1 MRTDAPARPVP
12 HRWLATV
19 RRGAV
24 ALLATMALAPLAACS
39 DAATGA
45 APVGQ
50 IVIEPGSPEVAIGET
65 VQLTATV
72 RDAGGQ
78 PLANRPIV
86 WASGD
91 ASTATVDANGVV
103 TALKAG
109 RVQIAASSE
118 GQSGIVELRVTAK
131 RVSSVTVVASATRVQ
146 VGDTVTVQVTA
157 KAADGQVLGDRPPT
171 LSTSPGSVASVAP
184 GLRVVA
190 VAPGTTQIVANVEGV
205 TGSAAL
211 EVVPAAAAALVLSS
225 SELQLAPTQTA
236 TLGVTVRDA
245 RGNVLSGRTATFSSS
260 ATGVVTVAA
269 DGTVRGVAAGTATI
283 TVTVEQLSATALVR
297 VEAAG
302 PPPPAPVSRI
312 VLSTGDFA
320 LRVGETRQVTA
331 TLLDASGNTVT
342 GRPVSWSVTSGSVAS
357 VSSTGLVTALGTGTA
372 RIDVRA
378 DGITAS
384 VGVTVTPV
392 PVAAVTVTPGTL
404 SLRVDE
410 TSTLTATTRDASGA
424 VLAGRA
430 VSWSSSA
437 PGVAT
442 VTDGVVRAVSAG
454 SATITATSEGVAG
467 TASVTVT
474 APEPTPPGPPARI
487 EMVSGNDQQGLQ
499 NAELPQPLVVRVL
512 DASGR
517 PVPGIFVIW
526 TPSHDGRANPTPS
539 LTDASGLATTR
550 WILGDKV
557 GGQTMSAITV
567 GVSAVTF
574 NATAKKR

>member
-1 MRTDAPARPVP
+1 MRTEAPARPVP
-12 HRWLATV
+12 RRWLATA

-24 ALLATMALAPLAACS
+24 ALLAAITLAPLAACS

-45 APVGQ
+45 TPVGQ
-50 IVIEPGSPEVAIGET
+50 IVIEPGTPEVAVGET

-103 TALKAG
+103 TALKPG

-131 RVSSVTVVASATRVQ
+131 RVTSVTVVASATRVQ
-146 VGDTVTVQVTA
+146 VGDTVAVQVTA
-157 KAADGQVLGDRPPT
+157 KAADGQVLGDRTPA
-171 LSTSPGSVASVAP
+171 LSTSLATVASVAP

-190 VAPGTTQIVANVEGV
+190 IAPGTTQIVANVEGV

-211 EVVPAAAAALVLSS
+211 EVVPAAVASLVLSS

-236 TLGVTVRDA
+236 VLGVTARDA
-245 RGNVLSGRTATFSSS
+245 RGNMLPGRTATFSSS
-260 ATGVVTVAA
+260 APGVATVAA
-269 DGTVRGVAAGTATI
+269 NGTVVGVAPGTATI
-283 TVTVEQLSATALVR
+283 TVTVEQVSVTALVR
-297 VEAAG
+297 VEAVG
-302 PPPPAPVSRI
+302 PPPPVPVSRI
-312 VLSTGDFA
+312 VLSTGDFG
-320 LRVGETRQVTA
+320 LRVGETRQLSA
-331 TLLDASGNTVT
+331 TLLDAAGNPVT
-342 GRPVSWSVTSGSVAS
+342 GRPISWSVTNGSVAS

-378 DGITAS
+378 DGITANVS
-384 VGVTVTPV
+384 VTVTPV
-392 PVAAVTVTPGTL
+392 PVAAVAVTPGTL

-410 TSTLTATTRDASGA
+410 TSTLTATMRDAAGA
-424 VLAGRA
+424 VLTGRA
-430 VSWSSSA
+430 VGWTSSA
-437 PGVAT
+437 PSVAT

-474 APEPTPPGPPARI
+474 AAEPAPPGPPARLEI
-487 EMVSGNDQQGLQ
+487 VSGNEQQGLQ

-517 PVPGIFVIW
+517 PVPDAFVLW
-526 TPSHDGRANPTPS
+526 TPSHDGRANPT
-539 LTDASGLATTR
+539 LARTDAAGLATTR
-550 WILGDKV
+550 WVLGDKV
-557 GGQTMSAITV
+557 GGQTMTAVTV
-567 GVSAVTF
+567 GVSTVTF
-574 NATAKKR
+574 TATAKKR

>member
-1 MRTDAPARPVP
+1 MRTEAPARPVP
-12 HRWLATV
+12 RRWLATA

-24 ALLATMALAPLAACS
+24 ALLAAITLAPLAACS

-45 APVGQ
+45 TPVGQ
-50 IVIEPGSPEVAIGET
+50 IVIEPGTPEVAVGET

-103 TALKAG
+103 TALKPG

-131 RVSSVTVVASATRVQ
+131 RVTSVTVVASATRVQ
-146 VGDTVTVQVTA
+146 VGDTVAVQVTA
-157 KAADGQVLGDRPPT
+157 KAADGQVLGDRTPA
-171 LSTSPGSVASVAP
+171 LSTSLATVASVAP

-190 VAPGTTQIVANVEGV
+190 IAPGTTQIVANVEGV

-211 EVVPAAAAALVLSS
+211 EVVPAAVASLVLSS

-236 TLGVTVRDA
+236 VLGVTARDA
-245 RGNVLSGRTATFSSS
+245 RGNMLPGRTATFSSS
-260 ATGVVTVAA
+260 APGVATVAA
-269 DGTVRGVAAGTATI
+269 NGTVVGVAPGTATI
-283 TVTVEQLSATALVR
+283 TVTVEQVSVTALVR
-297 VEAAG
+297 VEAVG
-302 PPPPAPVSRI
+302 PPPPVPVSRI
-312 VLSTGDFA
+312 VLSTGDFG
-320 LRVGETRQVTA
+320 LRVGETRQLSA
-331 TLLDASGNTVT
+331 TLLDAAGNPVT
-342 GRPVSWSVTSGSVAS
+342 GRPISWSVTNGSVAS

-378 DGITAS
+378 DGITANVS
-384 VGVTVTPV
+384 VTVTPV
-392 PVAAVTVTPGTL
+392 PVAAVAVTPGTL

-410 TSTLTATTRDASGA
+410 TSTLTATMRDAAGA
-424 VLAGRA
+424 VLTGRA
-430 VSWSSSA
+430 VGWTSSA
-437 PGVAT
+437 PSVAT

-474 APEPTPPGPPARI
+474 VAEPAPPGPPARL
-487 EMVSGNDQQGLQ
+487 EVVSGNEQQGLQ

>member
-1 MRTDAPARPVP
+1 MRTEAPARPVP
-12 HRWLATV
+12 RRWLATA

-24 ALLATMALAPLAACS
+24 ALLAAITLAPLAACS

-45 APVGQ
+45 TPVGQ
-50 IVIEPGSPEVAIGET
+50 IVIEPGTPEVAVGET

-103 TALKAG
+103 TALKPG

-131 RVSSVTVVASATRVQ
+131 RVTSVTVVASATRVQ
-146 VGDTVTVQVTA
+146 VGDTVAVQVTA
-157 KAADGQVLGDRPPT
+157 KAADGQVLGDRTPA
-171 LSTSPGSVASVAP
+171 LSTSLATVASVAP

-190 VAPGTTQIVANVEGV
+190 IAPGTTQIVANVEGV
-205 TGSAAL
+205 TGCAAL
-211 EVVPAAAAALVLSS
+211 EVVPAAVASLVLSS

-236 TLGVTVRDA
+236 VLGVTARDA
-245 RGNVLSGRTATFSSS
+245 RGNVLAGRTASFSSS
-260 ATGVVTVAA
+260 APGVATVAA
-269 DGTVRGVAAGTATI
+269 NGTVVGVAPGTATI
-283 TVTVEQLSATALVR
+283 TVTVEQVSVTALVR
-297 VEAAG
+297 VEAVG
-302 PPPPAPVSRI
+302 PPPPVPVSRI
-312 VLSTGDFA
+312 VLSTSDFG
-320 LRVGETRQVTA
+320 LRVGETRQLSA
-331 TLLDASGNTVT
+331 TLLDAAGNPVT
-342 GRPVSWSVTSGSVAS
+342 GRPISWSVTNGSVAS

-378 DGITAS
+378 DGITANVS
-384 VGVTVTPV
+384 VTVTPV
-392 PVAAVTVTPGTL
+392 PVAAVAVTPGTL

-410 TSTLTATTRDASGA
+410 TSTPTATMRDAAGA
-424 VLAGRA
+424 VLTGRA
-430 VSWSSSA
+430 VGWTSSA
-437 PGVAT
+437 PSVAT

-474 APEPTPPGPPARI
+474 VAEPAPPGPPARLEI
-487 EMVSGNDQQGLQ
+487 VSGNEQQGLQ

-517 PVPGIFVIW
+517 PVPDAFVLW
-526 TPSHDGRANPTPS
+526 TPSHDGRANPT
-539 LTDASGLATTR
+539 LARTDAAGLATTR
-550 WILGDKV
+550 WVLGDKV
-557 GGQTMSAITV
+557 GGQTMTAVTV
-567 GVSAVTF
+567 GVSTVTF
-574 NATAKKR
+574 TATAKKR